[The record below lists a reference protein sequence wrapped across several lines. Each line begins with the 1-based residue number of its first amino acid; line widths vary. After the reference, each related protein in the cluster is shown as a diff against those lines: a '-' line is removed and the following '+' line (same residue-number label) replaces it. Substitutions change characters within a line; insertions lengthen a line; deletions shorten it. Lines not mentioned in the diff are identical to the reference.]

1 MLWILLLAAQLFTS
15 RPTSI
20 VFSNTN
26 KFSLNIQTTSGSH
39 TFVLLPGD
47 DIDRSL
53 ASFQTT
59 SRLTVP
65 ETNQLSQII
74 FDRIEHQRVSA
85 HRASLQYAYE
95 LIEIDPTNAEPL
107 KLFIKIANDPL
118 AGVILRGSAFGGAS
132 VSLRVHGRLEQG
144 LRMAEKALII
154 LRDQYY
160 APARNQMGILCYQ
173 MKLYEDALQHFS
185 FALKTV
191 TEANRIELILNM
203 LRCVIWTPQYTF
215 MEIKEHFVKMLQWNS
230 DISES
235 LFIEHVLTSTME
247 KSTTLM
253 FSTCTLYNNKS
264 HLSWENGKNRSIGHA
279 AAVAIATQC
288 HKSTAC
294 MVARTLAHK
303 KTWNYIQ
310 ANRPKHHR
318 ASSSFRLVIELWLP
332 KNNIDRN
339 KFNVERFEELLST
352 LSWNLSQKSISSIYI
367 LGADET
373 IQNIVQQRLRSHPA
387 YKRKVRHFRIGSN
400 SRSNFTTLLEL
411 GLETIDGA
419 DRSNELGLIISNADI
434 AFVGE
439 TLRPPSCGTAFA
451 LLRREWQPSPIP
463 SWVLNFRAD
472 QQDSWIFSI
481 ADVAKR
487 IKKFHSLQV
496 PLGKL
501 GTDGRIA
508 QGLRKIGFHVTNPAL
523 SIEIRHMHRTQHSR
537 TYTTKDAV
545 ALIDRSNFSS
555 ASVNL
560 CY

>member
-118 AGVILRGSAFGGAS
+118 AGVILRGSAFVGAS

-247 KSTTLM
+247 KSTT
-253 FSTCTLYNNKS
+253 
-264 HLSWENGKNRSIGHA
+264 
-279 AAVAIATQC
+279 
-288 HKSTAC
+288 
-294 MVARTLAHK
+294 
-303 KTWNYIQ
+303 
-310 ANRPKHHR
+310 
-318 ASSSFRLVIELWLP
+318 
-332 KNNIDRN
+332 
-339 KFNVERFEELLST
+339 
-352 LSWNLSQKSISSIYI
+352 
-367 LGADET
+367 
-373 IQNIVQQRLRSHPA
+373 
-387 YKRKVRHFRIGSN
+387 
-400 SRSNFTTLLEL
+400 
-411 GLETIDGA
+411 
-419 DRSNELGLIISNADI
+419 
-434 AFVGE
+434 
-439 TLRPPSCGTAFA
+439 
-451 LLRREWQPSPIP
+451 
-463 SWVLNFRAD
+463 
-472 QQDSWIFSI
+472 
-481 ADVAKR
+481 
-487 IKKFHSLQV
+487 
-496 PLGKL
+496 
-501 GTDGRIA
+501 
-508 QGLRKIGFHVTNPAL
+508 
-523 SIEIRHMHRTQHSR
+523 
-537 TYTTKDAV
+537 
-545 ALIDRSNFSS
+545 
-555 ASVNL
+555 
-560 CY
+560 